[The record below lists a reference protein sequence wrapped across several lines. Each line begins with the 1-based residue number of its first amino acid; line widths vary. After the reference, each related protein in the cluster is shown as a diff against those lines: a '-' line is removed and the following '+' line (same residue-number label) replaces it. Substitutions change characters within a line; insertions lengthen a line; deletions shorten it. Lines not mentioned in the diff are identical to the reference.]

1 LLSKEIKID
10 DSYARKLR
18 AVAKV
23 LGGYDGFKRIGLPFF
38 ELHKYLKEIENML
51 DTDSEVVEFWKQT
64 N

>member
-1 LLSKEIKID
+1 MLSKEIKID

-23 LGGYDGFKRIGLPFF
+23 LGGYDGFKRIGLPFN
-38 ELHKYLKEIENML
+38 ELYKYRKEIENML
-51 DTDSEVVEFWKQT
+51 KTDSEVAKFWKQT